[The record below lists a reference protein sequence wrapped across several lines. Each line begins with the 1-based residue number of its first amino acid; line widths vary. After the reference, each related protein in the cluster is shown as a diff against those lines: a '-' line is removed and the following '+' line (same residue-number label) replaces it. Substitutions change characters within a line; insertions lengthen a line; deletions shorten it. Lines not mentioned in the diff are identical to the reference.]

1 MPLKTYITNY
11 RLEVNSVMNIIK
23 FIVDKNYNN
32 ES

>member
-11 RLEVNSVMNIIK
+11 RWEVNSVMNIIK